1 MKYSF
6 VIPMYNSEKYITET
20 VCSILNQT
28 YSDFEVIIVNDGSTD
43 NSYSICKEIADNDKR
58 VKLYNN
64 TNNGVAYSRNYGI
77 KNALGD
83 YIIFLDSDD
92 YWNDSNALQEI
103 DDINKDKDLIL
114 FGYNNLANNEIIE
127 KTNFNILTSDDL
139 EECVDKEVFTSSCC
153 LKAIRR
159 ELLIKNELYF
169 IENYYV
175 EDIEWNLRLAIN
187 TKDFSLYKKNIYV
200 YRQSNDSRSHTISKK
215 MLTDYYDTIEKSI
228 KYINDSNRDDLWGYI
243 SYNYLIL
250 CARSYKSELQ
260 QKLKNFVWLLDK
272 SNNKKVKLA
281 RFAKKT
287 IGFNLTCFLLNKYIM
302 EK

>member
-114 FGYNNLANNEIIE
+114 FGYNILANNEIIE

-139 EECVDKEVFTSSCC
+139 E
-153 LKAIRR
+153 
-159 ELLIKNELYF
+159 
-169 IENYYV
+169 
-175 EDIEWNLRLAIN
+175 
-187 TKDFSLYKKNIYV
+187 
-200 YRQSNDSRSHTISKK
+200 
-215 MLTDYYDTIEKSI
+215 
-228 KYINDSNRDDLWGYI
+228 
-243 SYNYLIL
+243 
-250 CARSYKSELQ
+250 
-260 QKLKNFVWLLDK
+260 
-272 SNNKKVKLA
+272 
-281 RFAKKT
+281 
-287 IGFNLTCFLLNKYIM
+287 
-302 EK
+302 